1 MMRVIYEPSGRAREY
16 AELAANPYAGCVHG
30 CRYCYAPLAMRK
42 VRAEFHAG
50 ARARPKFLEQLRAD
64 ARELAGDR
72 REVLF
77 SFSCDPYQPLERT
90 AQLTRQSLGILADHG
105 VGTIV
110 LTKAPGLAVE
120 RDLDVLTRA
129 RTRFGVTL
137 VSLAESFRSEWE
149 PQADSIEVRLVALR
163 LAKAAGLRTW
173 VSLEPVL
180 SPVAAYDVLREL
192 SKIGVDEVR
201 IGKINHDKERE
212 DMVDWHEFAH
222 EAARICQQHGL
233 RFYLKEDLR
242 RWL

>member
-1 MMRVIYEPSGRAREY
+1 MNVIYEPSGRAREY
-16 AELAANPYAGCVHG
+16 AELACNPYAGCVHG
-30 CRYCYAPLAMRK
+30 CRYCYAPTAMRK
-42 VRAEFHAG
+42 QRPEFHAA
-50 ARARPKFLEQLRAD
+50 ARARPQFLEQLRRD
-64 ARELAGDR
+64 AERLAGDP

-77 SFSCDPYQPLERT
+77 SFSCDPYQEIERT
-90 AQLTRQSLGILADHG
+90 EQLTRRSLEVLADLG
-105 VGTIV
+105 VKSAV

-137 VSLAESFRSEWE
+137 VSLEERFRAEWE
-149 PQADSIEVRLVALR
+149 PRADSVDVRLMALR

-173 VSLEPVL
+173 VSIEPVF

-192 SKIGVDEVR
+192 SRIGVDEVK
-201 IGKINHDKERE
+201 IGKLNHDPERE
-212 DMVDWHEFAH
+212 RAIDWQEFAE
-222 EAARICQQHGL
+222 EAVRICQAAGL